1 METLLYILLGLNII
15 LMISY
20 VFSDKNEKF
29 NLLLMISL
37 VFPIISLSEKIGND
51 ETYQKIESKQPK
63 KKFKFEYEIELIN
76 KNKVKIKSVD
86 SDKIY
91 ICKPEEIDSIFII
104 DNL

>member
-1 METLLYILLGLNII
+1 METLLYILLGLYII

-51 ETYQKIESKQPK
+51 
-63 KKFKFEYEIELIN
+63 
-76 KNKVKIKSVD
+76 
-86 SDKIY
+86 
-91 ICKPEEIDSIFII
+91 
-104 DNL
+104 